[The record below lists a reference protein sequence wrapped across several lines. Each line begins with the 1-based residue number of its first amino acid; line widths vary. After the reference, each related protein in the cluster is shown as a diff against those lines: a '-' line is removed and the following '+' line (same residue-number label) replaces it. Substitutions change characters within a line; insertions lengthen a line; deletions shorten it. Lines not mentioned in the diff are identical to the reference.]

1 MSQWLPPAGH
11 FPPPQPPYSTFQGP
25 PPPVPSNQYLPSY
38 QRPSLPPPSQAPS
51 LDDLSLAFDNLAMA
65 LRLTAGPQEID
76 DFQVTLGMLM
86 HDCSQSNIQRGKT
99 WIFNHCSSP
108 SHYEV
113 LLRFIIALS
122 RSRTVFEDKLHLIY
136 LVNDVLFHS
145 ERRQEPWIKE
155 ALHPN
160 LLALLRSAFHFID
173 ANEKQQEKVL
183 KIISIWGDKH
193 YFDDAKINA
202 LKSGVM
208 VPPPPPGGP
217 PSVTFPGMAPP
228 GHPAFGHIRYQN
240 PQNVSPFYNQGAP
253 PPPTIFPGAHSP
265 AQSIISSS
273 THLSPP
279 IAHGHLRPNSE
290 PAPPGIPNQFP
301 SGPSP
306 PDMSMQG
313 IAPRPTVSVT
323 PPIPAVPEKKY
334 YELPAGLMVPAVSPE
349 DPPYTPIHATSIRL
363 PPHRLPPTPE
373 LLDAVDKFYE
383 GLKFAVLQL
392 QQEQQLENIIIVHP
406 TGARETTVDVVGQE
420 IEVIQDQGLVHGL
433 HQGLI
438 QEKVEDV
445 IVILIHQVVVVV
457 AQEVAS
463 VIDAAVKVILA
474 QDQALDIGIRVIAE
488 QDMIGEEQNQKQEGR
503 LGRDLQYGKDLDLDR
518 YRYLALDPGLHLGQ
532 DQDPM
537 NEAEVEVTAV
547 NELDKS
553 QVNMSQ
559 RHAKVIKVDRGIGYV
574 KERDEGAR
582 ADKMIADHNVGFQML
597 KKLGWEGAGTG
608 LGSSTLGITEPIKGG
623 EVRLGEQKY
632 LGVGHNQGDE
642 DDIFDQ
648 YRKAK
653 SYTYQRSDVNSK
665 DKKPAGCFRCG
676 KPGHIARECPD

>member
-1 MSQWLPPAGH
+1 MSQWLSPGH
-11 FPPPQPPYSTFQGP
+11 FPPPQPPYSTFQG

-113 LLRFIIALS
+113 LLRFLIALS
-122 RSRTVFEDKLHLIY
+122 RSRTMFEDKLHLIY

-193 YFDDAKINA
+193 YFDDIKINA

-217 PSVTFPGMAPP
+217 PTVTFPGMAPP

-253 PPPTIFPGAHSP
+253 PPPNMFPGAHSP

-279 IAHGHLRPNSE
+279 VAHGHLRPNSE
-290 PAPPGIPNQFP
+290 PAPPGIPGQFP

-313 IAPRPTVSVT
+313 IGPRPNVSVT

-349 DPPYTPIHATSIRL
+349 EPPYTPIHASSIRL
-363 PPHRLPPTPE
+363 PPHRLPPTTE
-373 LLDAVDKFYE
+373 LLEAVDKFYE
-383 GLKFAVLQL
+383 GMK
-392 QQEQQLENIIIVHP
+392 
-406 TGARETTVDVVGQE
+406 
-420 IEVIQDQGLVHGL
+420 
-433 HQGLI
+433 LI
-438 QEKVEDV
+438 
-445 IVILIHQVVVVV
+445 
-457 AQEVAS
+457 
-463 VIDAAVKVILA
+463 
-474 QDQALDIGIRVIAE
+474 
-488 QDMIGEEQNQKQEGR
+488 
-503 LGRDLQYGKDLDLDR
+503 
-518 YRYLALDPGLHLGQ
+518 
-532 DQDPM
+532 
-537 NEAEVEVTAV
+537 
-547 NELDKS
+547 
-553 QVNMSQ
+553 
-559 RHAKVIKVDRGIGYV
+559 
-574 KERDEGAR
+574 
-582 ADKMIADHNVGFQML
+582 
-597 KKLGWEGAGTG
+597 
-608 LGSSTLGITEPIKGG
+608 
-623 EVRLGEQKY
+623 
-632 LGVGHNQGDE
+632 
-642 DDIFDQ
+642 
-648 YRKAK
+648 
-653 SYTYQRSDVNSK
+653 
-665 DKKPAGCFRCG
+665 
-676 KPGHIARECPD
+676 

>member
-1 MSQWLPPAGH
+1 MTRVLSRCELQALTLLYFQLFEYNPLNLNCFSQAGH
-11 FPPPQPPYSTFQGP
+11 FPPPQPPYSTFQG

-76 DFQVTLGMLM
+76 DFQ
-86 HDCSQSNIQRGKT
+86 
-99 WIFNHCSSP
+99 
-108 SHYEV
+108 
-113 LLRFIIALS
+113 
-122 RSRTVFEDKLHLIY
+122 
-136 LVNDVLFHS
+136 
-145 ERRQEPWIKE
+145 RRQEPWIKE

-217 PSVTFPGMAPP
+217 PSVTFPGIAPP

-253 PPPTIFPGAHSP
+253 PPPNIFPGAHSP

-290 PAPPGIPNQFP
+290 PAPPGIPSQFP

-306 PDMSMQG
+306 PDMTMQG
-313 IAPRPTVSVT
+313 IAPRPNVSVT

-349 DPPYTPIHATSIRL
+349 DPPYTPIHASSIRL

-373 LLDAVDKFYE
+373 LLEAVDKFYE
-383 GLKFAVLQL
+383 GMKFAALQL
-392 QQEQQLENIIIVHP
+392 QQEQLPEDIIIVHP
-406 TGARETTVDVVGQE
+406 IGAKEMIVDVVGQE
-420 IEVIQDQGLVHGL
+420 IEAIQDLDHFHGL
-433 HQGLI
+433 HRSLI
-438 QEKVEDV
+438 QEVEEDV
-445 IVILIHQVVVVV
+445 IVILIRQVVAVVV
-457 AQEVAS
+457 QEVVS
-463 VIDAAVKVILA
+463 VTDATVEVILA
-474 QDQALDIGIRVIAE
+474 QDQALGVGIRVIVE
-488 QDMIGEEQNQKQEGR
+488 RDMIGGEQNHVHIHVPDPDQKQEES
-503 LGRDLQYGKDLDLDR
+503 LGHDLQYEEELGLDR
-518 YRYLALDPGLHLGQ
+518 DRYLALDQDLRLGQ

-537 NEAEVEVTAV
+537 NEAEVEVTV
-547 NELDKS
+547 
-553 QVNMSQ
+553 
-559 RHAKVIKVDRGIGYV
+559 VIEVDSNQANLVQRGIGYV
-574 KERDEGAR
+574 VKEREEGAR
-582 ADKMIADHNVGFQML
+582 PDKMISDHNVGFQML

-608 LGSSTLGITEPIKGG
+608 LGLSTPGITEPIKGG
-623 EVRLGEQKY
+623 EIRLGEQKY

>member
-1 MSQWLPPAGH
+1 
-11 FPPPQPPYSTFQGP
+11 
-25 PPPVPSNQYLPSY
+25 
-38 QRPSLPPPSQAPS
+38 
-51 LDDLSLAFDNLAMA
+51 
-65 LRLTAGPQEID
+65 
-76 DFQVTLGMLM
+76 
-86 HDCSQSNIQRGKT
+86 
-99 WIFNHCSSP
+99 
-108 SHYEV
+108 
-113 LLRFIIALS
+113 
-122 RSRTVFEDKLHLIY
+122 
-136 LVNDVLFHS
+136 

-217 PSVTFPGMAPP
+217 PSVTFPGIAPP

-253 PPPTIFPGAHSP
+253 PPPNIFPGAHSP
-265 AQSIISSS
+265 AQSIISPS

-290 PAPPGIPNQFP
+290 PAPPGIPSQFP

-306 PDMSMQG
+306 PDMTMQG
-313 IAPRPTVSVT
+313 IAPRPNVSVT

-334 YELPAGLMVPAVSPE
+334 YELPAGLMVPAVLPE
-349 DPPYTPIHATSIRL
+349 DPPYTPIHASSIRL

-383 GLKFAVLQL
+383 GMKFAALQL
-392 QQEQQLENIIIVHP
+392 QQEQQLEDIIIVHP
-406 TGARETTVDVVGQE
+406 IGAKEMIVDVVGQE
-420 IEVIQDQGLVHGL
+420 IEAIQDLDHVHGL
-433 HQGLI
+433 HQSLI
-438 QEKVEDV
+438 QEVEEDV
-445 IVILIHQVVVVV
+445 IVILIRQVVAVVV
-457 AQEVAS
+457 QEVVS
-463 VIDAAVKVILA
+463 VTDATVEVILA
-474 QDQALDIGIRVIAE
+474 QDQALDVGIRVIVE
-488 QDMIGEEQNQKQEGR
+488 RDMIGGEQNPDLEPDQKQEES
-503 LGRDLQYGKDLDLDR
+503 LGHDLQYEEELGLDR
-518 YRYLALDPGLHLGQ
+518 DRYLALDPDLHLGQ

-537 NEAEVEVTAV
+537 NEAEVEVIVAI
-547 NELDKS
+547 EIDKS
-553 QVNMSQ
+553 QANLAQ
-559 RHAKVIKVDRGIGYV
+559 RLAKDIKVDRGIGYV
-574 KERDEGAR
+574 NEGAR
-582 ADKMIADHNVGFQML
+582 PDKMISDHNVGFQML

-608 LGSSTLGITEPIKGG
+608 LGLTTPGITEPIKGG
-623 EVRLGEQKY
+623 EIRLGEQKY

-642 DDIFDQ
+642 EDIFDQ

-676 KPGHIARECPD
+676 K